1 VSKGSKK
8 KQLEFFRIT
17 IEDDSDRTAAE
28 VMGEGA
34 TPQDTR
40 GEQIDK
46 KLDALETVASILA
59 ARVRSLTENMP
70 AAFEQK
76 LD

>member
-1 VSKGSKK
+1 
-8 KQLEFFRIT
+8 
-17 IEDDSDRTAAE
+17 
-28 VMGEGA
+28 MGEGA